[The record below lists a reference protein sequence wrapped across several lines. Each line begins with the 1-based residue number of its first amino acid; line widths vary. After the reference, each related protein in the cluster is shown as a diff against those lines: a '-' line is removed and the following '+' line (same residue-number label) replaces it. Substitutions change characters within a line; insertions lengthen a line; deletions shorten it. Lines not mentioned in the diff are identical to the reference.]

1 MARHKSLS
9 IRGRQQEL
17 TVLGEQVATCPRCP
31 VLVENRTQPVF
42 GAGPPGAAV
51 MFVGE
56 APGQTEDRQGLPFV
70 GNSGRK
76 LNQLLE
82 QVGISRDEIYITNV
96 IKCRPPKNRKPLPAE
111 ILNCRPY
118 LERQIELIQPGLVCA
133 LGGVA
138 AQWLVGKSQSLSR
151 LRGTVHDYRGIPFIC
166 TYHPSYLFRD
176 PTAEAKTL
184 DDLRLVVQQ
193 VKTRTK

>member
-1 MARHKSLS
+1 MARTKTQTTRS
-9 IRGRQQEL
+9 RKRDL

-42 GAGPPGAAV
+42 GAGPLGASV

-56 APGQTEDRQGLPFV
+56 APGQTEDRLGQPFV

-82 QVGISRDEIYITNV
+82 QAGIVREEVYITNV

-118 LERQIELIQPGLVCA
+118 LEQQIDLVQPGLLCA

-138 AQWLVGKSQSLSR
+138 AQWLVGKNQSLSR
-151 LRGTVHDYRGIPFIC
+151 LRGTVHDYRGVPFVC

-176 PTAEAKTL
+176 PSAEEKTL
-184 DDLRLVVQQ
+184 EDLRLVVEQL
-193 VKTRTK
+193 KTRRK